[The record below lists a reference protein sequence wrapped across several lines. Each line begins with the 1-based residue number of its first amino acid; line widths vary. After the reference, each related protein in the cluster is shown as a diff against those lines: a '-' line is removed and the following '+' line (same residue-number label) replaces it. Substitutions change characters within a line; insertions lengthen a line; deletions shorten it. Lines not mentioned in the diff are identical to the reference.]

1 VRSDTG
7 KGVGNLP
14 WFAEYGFQQ
23 TRGFRALKLW
33 ATLAHA
39 GREGLSRQIARH
51 NALARYLER
60 RIEEQTD
67 LELHSKGSLSIVC
80 FRCHPPNIEDS
91 ALDAL
96 NKQVMEQMQS
106 EGVAFLTSASLRAGF
121 VLRACILHYG
131 TTEQDIDVM
140 LDAVRRVALE
150 VATKIG

>member
-1 VRSDTG
+1 
-7 KGVGNLP
+7 
-14 WFAEYGFQQ
+14 
-23 TRGFRALKLW
+23 
-33 ATLAHA
+33 LAHA
-39 GREGLSRQIARH
+39 GREGLARHIARH

-60 RIEEQTD
+60 RIEALPD

-80 FRCHPPNIEDS
+80 FRCRPPNVEDN

-106 EGVAFLTSASLRAGF
+106 QGIAFLTSASLRAGF

-140 LDAVRRVALE
+140 LDAVRRVAQSLSLRF
-150 VATKIG
+150 